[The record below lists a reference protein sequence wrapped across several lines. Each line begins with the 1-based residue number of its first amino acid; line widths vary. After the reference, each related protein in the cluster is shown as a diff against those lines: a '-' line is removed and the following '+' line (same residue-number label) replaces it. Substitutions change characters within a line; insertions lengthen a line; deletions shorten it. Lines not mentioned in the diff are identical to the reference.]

1 MEDKCCN
8 EIFVKK
14 DRYRDRCCLD
24 TVLGGLILVLVF
36 FIGLLVG
43 TLGVLAE
50 VLTVGILIALIIVFA
65 ILAILRF
72 VAIIC
77 CGKRC

>member
-1 MEDKCCN
+1 MDDKCCN
-8 EIFVKK
+8 ENFPKK
-14 DRYRDRCCLD
+14 DKYRNRCCLD
-24 TVLGGLILVLVF
+24 AVLGGLILVLVF

-43 TLGVLAE
+43 TLGVLTE
-50 VLTVGILIALIIVFA
+50 ILTVGILVALIIVFA
-65 ILAILRF
+65 ILAILRI

>member
-8 EIFVKK
+8 EYFPKK
-14 DRYRDRCCLD
+14 QRCCFD
-24 TVLGGLILVLVF
+24 IVFGGIILVLAF
-36 FIGLLVG
+36 FIGVLIG

-50 VLTVGILIALIIVFA
+50 ILTVGILVGLIIVFA
-65 ILAILRF
+65 VLAILRI

-77 CGKRC
+77 SNRRC